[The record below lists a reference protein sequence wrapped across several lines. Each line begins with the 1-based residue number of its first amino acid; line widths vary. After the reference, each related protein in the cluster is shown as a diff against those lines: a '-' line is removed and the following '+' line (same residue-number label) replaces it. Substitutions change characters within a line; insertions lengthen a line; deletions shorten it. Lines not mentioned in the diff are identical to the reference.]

1 MIRLSTSKSQ
11 KIEAILLGIFVFVSM
26 FFLVLLAKNIS
37 EIRPI
42 RQNKD
47 VLINRIRELEKERVK
62 YKKTIEEL
70 NKQIEEMERKSAS
83 TDRRVKELK
92 KQLDLLREEV
102 GMTAII
108 GEGIEV
114 TLKDAEVSVGLIEEN
129 QAVVHDSD
137 LRLLVNG
144 LYLGGA
150 KAVSINGERITS
162 VSSIRCVGPTI
173 LVNSKRISSPF
184 LVRAIG
190 DPKSLIEGIYKEPTL
205 NYYITQLFPEIGISF
220 SIKKKDKLKIPAYKG
235 NLSFSENLVRVA
247 K

>member
-1 MIRLSTSKSQ
+1 MTKVSTSKNR
-11 KIEAILLGIFVFVSM
+11 KIEAILLGTFVFISM
-26 FFLVLLAKNIS
+26 FLLVLLAKNIS
-37 EIRPI
+37 GIRPI

-47 VLINRIRELEKERVK
+47 ALISRIRELEQERAK

-70 NKQIEEMERKSAS
+70 NKQIGELERKTAS
-83 TDRRVKELK
+83 SDRRVKELK
-92 KQLDLLREEV
+92 RQLDLLREEV

-108 GEGIEV
+108 GKGVEV
-114 TLKDAEVSVGLIEEN
+114 TLKDAEVSGGLIEEE

-144 LYLGGA
+144 LFLGGA
-150 KAVSINGERITS
+150 RAVSINGERITS

-184 LVRAIG
+184 VVKAIG
-190 DPKSLIEGIYKEPTL
+190 DPESLIDGLYEEPTL
-205 NYYITQLFPEIGISF
+205 NYYITQLFPEIGIGF
-220 SIKKKDKLKIPAYKG
+220 SVKKKDDIRIPAYKG
-235 NLSFSENLVRVA
+235 NLSFSKNLVRVA